1 MDQTSAENIV
11 CTAIRAVALFNQL
24 ARDLQA
30 TFPRHEFDLQRQEI
44 GKIMGNICVDLL
56 HPAAAHCP
64 SIDIETNH
72 GWRTAGRLFEP
83 DWLAPEEIDAV
94 DAS

>member
-1 MDQTSAENIV
+1 MDQASAENIV
-11 CTAIRAVALFNQL
+11 CTSIRAVALFNQL

-30 TFPRHEFDLQRQEI
+30 SLPEHEFERHRREI
-44 GKIMGNICVDLL
+44 GRIMGNICVDLL
-56 HPAAAHCP
+56 HPAVAQCP
-64 SIDIETNH
+64 SIDIETND

-83 DWLAPEEIDAV
+83 HWLKETDAA